1 MTFISWTLGLLVS
14 GTVVIAVPDGFP
26 RTGNGLWYKE
36 PGEIWATQ
44 YLPIGNGYL
53 GAMVNGNPIS
63 DRLQLNI
70 ESLWSGGPFAN
81 SSYNGGNHQDSES
94 GYLATQLAKI
104 RNAIFTTINGREIKG
119 DVKPLQSSNDGYGSY
134 SGIGYLNI
142 NHTASGEV
150 TEYARWLDMDR
161 ALLNTVWKEPSSS
174 FKRTYFCS
182 NPTQA
187 CTVHTVS
194 SAPGGYSATYSFS
207 SLDGL
212 PKRNITCLDDT
223 TLQLRGH
230 VGPPGMLYELLAK
243 IQKSGPGGG
252 TAKCTID
259 SITGDAQLVV
269 NGTTEAWVTWVGG
282 TEYSMDA
289 GDAAHGYSF
298 KGPDPHLGL
307 VSLLKKASLQRASAA
322 LEAHVTDYHNAL
334 GGFSLDIGQEFDGTK
349 TTAELM
355 DEYQTDTGNPYIE
368 WLLFNFARYMLVES
382 TRSYLPANLQGKW
395 ARDAKARWDSDYHAN
410 INLQMNYWIAEMTN
424 LKVTSSLRDSDY
436 HANINLQMN
445 YWIAEMTNLKVTSS
459 LWDYM
464 EKAWA
469 PRGVVPAKVLYN
481 ITRGW
486 LVHDELNI
494 FCHSGMKNYSAKSTN
509 YREAPAWMMMHVY
522 DHLDYTND
530 IAWWKR
536 QGWPLLKGVTQFWL
550 DYLIEDKHFNDSTL
564 VANPCNSP
572 GSDKAGRS
580 LKDTLVANPCNSPEL
595 EPTTFGCANSQQIL
609 WQLFESVEK
618 GFDASG
624 DTDTAFLEEVQAKKV
639 KLDKG
644 IKIGSFG
651 QLQGYVISNFKPP
664 TDNNQGIPDLTRDQ
678 VLKAAEVSLISR
690 GNGTGPDGDAGW
702 AKVWRAA
709 CWAQLQNSTAFYHQ
723 LTYAIERNFASNLWS
738 LYNASEP
745 DPTFQID
752 ANMGYSAAV
761 MNALIQAPDTSSLSD
776 TLRVTLLPALPAAWK
791 SGSIKGARIRG
802 GMSLN
807 LGWSNGKVTSANF
820 SVDHTVRHE
829 RHVEVWYDG
838 KLVGEFSAAS
848 GLKKYLVF

>member
-1 MTFISWTLGLLVS
+1 MTFISWTLGLLAS
-14 GTVVIAVPDGFP
+14 GTVAIAVPDGFP

-36 PGEIWATQ
+36 PGAIWATQ

-53 GAMVNGNPIS
+53 GAMVNGNPTS
-63 DRLQLNI
+63 DCLQLNI

-104 RNAIFTTINGREIKG
+104 RNAIFTTTNGREIKG

-134 SGIGYLNI
+134 SGIGYMNI

-212 PKRNITCLDDT
+212 PKRNITCLDDA
-223 TLQLRGH
+223 TLQLRGY

-424 LKVTSSLRDSDY
+424 LKVTSSL
-436 HANINLQMN
+436 
-445 YWIAEMTNLKVTSS
+445 
-459 LWDYM
+459 WDYM

-494 FCHSGMKNYSAKSTN
+494 FGHSGMKNYSAKSTN

-572 GSDKAGRS
+572 
-580 LKDTLVANPCNSPEL
+580 EL
-595 EPTTFGCANSQQIL
+595 EPTTFGM
-609 WQLFESVEK
+609 V
-618 GFDASG
+618 D
-624 DTDTAFLEEVQAKKV
+624 
-639 KLDKG
+639 
-644 IKIGSFG
+644 
-651 QLQGYVISNFKPP
+651 
-664 TDNNQGIPDLTRDQ
+664 
-678 VLKAAEVSLISR
+678 SR
-690 GNGTGPDGDAGW
+690 
-702 AKVWRAA
+702 
-709 CWAQLQNSTAFYHQ
+709 Q
-723 LTYAIERNFASNLWS
+723 
-738 LYNASEP
+738 
-745 DPTFQID
+745 
-752 ANMGYSAAV
+752 
-761 MNALIQAPDTSSLSD
+761 
-776 TLRVTLLPALPAAWK
+776 
-791 SGSIKGARIRG
+791 
-802 GMSLN
+802 
-807 LGWSNGKVTSANF
+807 
-820 SVDHTVRHE
+820 
-829 RHVEVWYDG
+829 
-838 KLVGEFSAAS
+838 
-848 GLKKYLVF
+848 

>member
-1 MTFISWTLGLLVS
+1 MTLISWTLRLLVS
-14 GTVVIAVPDGFP
+14 GTVVIAAPDGFP

-36 PGEIWATQ
+36 PGATWATQ

-53 GAMVNGNPIS
+53 GAMVNGNPTS

-81 SSYNGGNHQDSES
+81 SSYNGGNHQDSEA

-104 RNAIFTTINGREIKG
+104 RNAIFTTTNGKEIK

-134 SGIGYLNI
+134 SSIGYMNI
-142 NHTASGEV
+142 NRTASGEV
-150 TEYARWLDMDR
+150 TDYARWLDMDR
-161 ALLNTVWKEPSSS
+161 ALLNSVWKEPACS
-174 FKRTYFCS
+174 FRRTYFCS
-182 NPTQA
+182 NPTRS
-187 CTVHTVS
+187 CTAHTAS
-194 SAPGGYSATYSFS
+194 SAAGGLSATYSFS

-223 TLQLRGH
+223 TLQLRGY

-243 IQKSGPGGG
+243 IQKSGPGGS

-259 SITGDAQLVV
+259 PTTGDAQLVA
-269 NGTTEAWVTWVGG
+269 NGTTETWVTWVGG

-289 GDAAHGYSF
+289 GNAAHNYSF
-298 KGPDPHLGL
+298 KGPDPHDGL
-307 VSLLKKASLQRASAA
+307 VSLLKKASSQRVNAA
-322 LEAHVTDYHNAL
+322 LEAHATDYHKAL
-334 GGFSLDIGQEFDGTK
+334 GGFSLDIGQVFDGSK

-410 INLQMNYWIAEMTN
+410 INLQMNYWVAEMTN
-424 LKVTSSLRDSDY
+424 LKVTS
-436 HANINLQMN
+436 A
-445 YWIAEMTNLKVTSS
+445 

-464 EKAWA
+464 EKTWA
-469 PRGVVPAKVLYN
+469 PRGAETAKVLYN

-494 FCHSGMKNYSAKSTN
+494 FGHSGMKNYSAKSTN
-509 YREAPAWMMMHVY
+509 YREAPAWMMMHLY

-536 QGWPLLKGVTQFWL
+536 QGWPLLKGVAQFWL
-550 DYLIEDKHFNDSTL
+550 DYLIEDRHFNDS
-564 VANPCNSP
+564 
-572 GSDKAGRS
+572 
-580 LKDTLVANPCNSPEL
+580 TLVANPCNSPEL

-624 DTDTAFLEEVQAKKV
+624 DRDTVFWKQIEVRGKKI

-651 QLQGYVISNFKPP
+651 QLQEWKVEFDTPTNLHRHISHLVGLYPGYVISNFKPP
-664 TDNNQGIPDLTRDQ
+664 TNKNQGIPDLTRDQ

-723 LTYAIERNFASNLWS
+723 LTYAIERNFVSNLWS

-761 MNALIQAPDTSSLSD
+761 LNALIQAPDTSSLSD
-776 TLRVTLLPALPAAWK
+776 TLRVILLPALPAAWK
-791 SGSIKGARIRG
+791 DGSIKGARIRS

-820 SVDHTVRHE
+820 TVDPTVRHE

-838 KLVGEFSAAS
+838 QLVGEFSAAA
-848 GLKKYLVF
+848 GLKKYLVI